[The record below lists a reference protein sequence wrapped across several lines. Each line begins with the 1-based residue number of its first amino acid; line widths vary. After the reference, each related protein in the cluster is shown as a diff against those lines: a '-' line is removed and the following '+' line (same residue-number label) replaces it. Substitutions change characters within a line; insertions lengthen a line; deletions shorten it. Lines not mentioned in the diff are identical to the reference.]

1 MQYDKNNAIDNRL
14 FYSDCVIDLGPSNW
28 NNTSDQ
34 FTHYLGFDRSADAL
48 VNPNTSNGVFST
60 TIGSER
66 IELKSTMRFIPENYD
81 NTKESEWDDVE
92 LEKNEVLIECH
103 E

>member
-28 NNTSDQ
+28 NSTSDT

-48 VNPNTSNGVFST
+48 ANP
-60 TIGSER
+60 
-66 IELKSTMRFIPENYD
+66 
-81 NTKESEWDDVE
+81 
-92 LEKNEVLIECH
+92 
-103 E
+103 